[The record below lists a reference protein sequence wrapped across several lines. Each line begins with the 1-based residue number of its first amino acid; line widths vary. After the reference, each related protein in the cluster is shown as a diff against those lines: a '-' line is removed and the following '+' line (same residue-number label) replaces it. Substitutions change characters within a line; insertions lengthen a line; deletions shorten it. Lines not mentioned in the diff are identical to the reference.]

1 MRVVIQRV
9 NKAAVR
15 VDGKTIGQI
24 SRGLVILLAVKTG
37 DEESE
42 IGKMA
47 EKILKMRLFEN
58 AAEKFNQS
66 ILEIK
71 GEILVIPQ
79 FTLYAD
85 CSGGNR
91 PFFGQSARPEIAEPL
106 FEKFVAELKKSGLR
120 VEKGRFGAKMEVEL
134 INNGPVT
141 IILDSNGQN

>member
-1 MRVVIQRV
+1 MRLVIQRV
-9 NKAAVR
+9 KKAKVSIANKIIGR
-15 VDGKTIGQI
+15 IGKG
-24 SRGLVILLAVKTG
+24 VVVFLAVKVSDG
-37 DEESE
+37 EEG
-42 IGKMA
+42 IGKLA
-47 EKILKMRLFEN
+47 EKILKMRIFEN
-58 AAEKFNQS
+58 NEEKFDKS
-66 ILEIK
+66 ILGIK

-134 INNGPVT
+134 VNSGPVT
-141 IILDSNGQN
+141 IILDSNG

>member
-9 NKAAVR
+9 NKAEVR
-15 VDGKTIGQI
+15 VEGKSIGQI
-24 SRGLVILLAVKTG
+24 NRGVVIFLAVKTG
-37 DEESE
+37 DGEEG
-42 IGKMA
+42 IGKLA
-47 EKILKMRLFEN
+47 EKILKMRIFAN
-58 AAEKFNQS
+58 AAEKFDKS

-106 FEKFVAELKKSGLR
+106 FEKLVAELKKSGLK

-141 IILDSNGQN
+141 IILDSDG